1 MRTARSSAVIAR
13 PASAGRASGSAPATT
28 ARRSGLLPRSTQPK
42 SRARTR
48 SRHMKFQALALAFL
62 AATGIGGI
70 AWVFLYP
77 MLSGERKA
85 EQRRSSVA
93 KSEPVVRQA
102 ERSQRTRR
110 EQVESSLKDLEAKAQ
125 KQSKVPLNLRIS
137 QAGLDWTVQKFWIIS
152 GALGFGLCALA

>member
-1 MRTARSSAVIAR
+1 
-13 PASAGRASGSAPATT
+13 
-28 ARRSGLLPRSTQPK
+28 
-42 SRARTR
+42 
-48 SRHMKFQALALAFL
+48 MKLQVLALAFL
-62 AATGIGGI
+62 AATAIGGI

-102 ERSQRTRR
+102 ERNQRSRR

-125 KQSKVPLNLRIS
+125 
-137 QAGLDWTVQKFWIIS
+137 
-152 GALGFGLCALA
+152 